1 VKRQIV
7 AGLIIV
13 GLIGT
18 SGLAVVASAAGSLFG
33 TDSGCAG
40 AEERLVPALSSL
52 AILGQAPAG
61 AEPLGGRSSGCEAD
75 DLHVYVGQNYR
86 FTGARGD
93 VLSFYD
99 QQATQAGWQRARTN
113 PTVTTDRSLCYTGSV
128 GGATAFAYV
137 WFPGDSGLAAANEY
151 NVTVSALDGRS
162 PDPGAVMC

>member
-1 VKRQIV
+1 MKRQIV

-40 AEERLVPALSSL
+40 AEERLLPVLSSL
-52 AILGQAPAG
+52 AILDQAPAG
-61 AEPLGGRSSGCEAD
+61 AEPLGGRSSGCEAA

-86 FTGARGD
+86 FTGARAD

-99 QQATQAGWQRARTN
+99 QRATQSGWRRAAANPSVTN
-113 PTVTTDRSLCYTGSV
+113 DRSLCYTGSA
-128 GGATAFAYV
+128 GGAAAFAYV
-137 WFPGDSGLAAANEY
+137 WFPSDSGLAASNEY
-151 NVTVSALDGRS
+151 NVTVSALDGKS
-162 PDPGAVMC
+162 PTAGAVMC